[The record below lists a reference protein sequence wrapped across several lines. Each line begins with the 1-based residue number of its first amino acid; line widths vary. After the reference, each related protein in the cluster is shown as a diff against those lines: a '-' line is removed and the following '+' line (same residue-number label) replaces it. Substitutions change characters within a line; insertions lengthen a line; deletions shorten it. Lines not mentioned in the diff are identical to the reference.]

1 MKRILAII
9 LVFIL
14 CLSIA
19 SCAKDEVTIENP
31 VSFYYRRSELS
42 YEGNSGV
49 IMQEIRESGGSEQS
63 IITLLSLYFQ
73 GPVATGMDRTFPYG
87 TQPISLQIQDN
98 RAYITT
104 TSHFAN
110 LKGIDLSIACACIT
124 MTLIELTGVS
134 SVEIKADRSLLND
147 AESIIMDKETLL
159 LLDDAVLDAAI

>member
-1 MKRILAII
+1 MKRILVIM
-9 LVFIL
+9 LVLVL
-14 CLSIA
+14 CISVA
-19 SCAKDEVTIENP
+19 GCAKDEVTIENP

-49 IMQEIRESGGSEQS
+49 IMQEVRESGGSEQS
-63 IITLLSLYFQ
+63 VITLLAMYFQ
-73 GPVATGMDRTFPYG
+73 GPVSTGMDRTFPYG
-87 TQPISLQIQDN
+87 TQPISLQLQDN
-98 RAYITT
+98 RAHILLS
-104 TSHFAN
+104 SHIAN

-134 SVEIKADRSLLND
+134 SVEIKAEHALLND